1 MFISIPWPSRVILV
15 STYSDRYD
23 VLDFLVEQYNYLQ
36 DQSREL
42 QRKTHV
48 GLEDNIP
55 VAKKYQRHIYCV
67 FKVGEP
73 VLLGSKRIA
82 HEYVCNS
89 RYPRHLKTGIK
100 RFRDKH
106 PGSITIQKAAHDPL
120 QVWKENQNIKL
131 L

>member
-1 MFISIPWPSRVILV
+1 MTFLTFLLSSIIICK
-15 STYSDRYD
+15 
-23 VLDFLVEQYNYLQ
+23 

-48 GLEDNIP
+48 GLEDSIP